1 MLVANLAPREDYQT
15 VTIRIFAP
23 AAAGEAFPVELS
35 VLRWRDFPRT
45 FFSIDPASLN
55 AQAADPKAYGLALG
69 RVLFAD
75 QVLGKSYGETV
86 AAVQGRSEGLR
97 VRLQIDPPEL
107 QGLHWERIYHPLAG
121 EWHPLGSTAATP
133 FSRFVPPQQWDRPAP
148 VTERPLRLLTVIAA
162 PKNLDSFSLDPI
174 PDEERRSLR
183 AALGKLPDVA
193 ATVLETG
200 TASPPTLK
208 EIRKALAQGC
218 HLVHFLCHG
227 AHTPAG
233 TVLYLEKEDGAVE
246 PVEAA
251 RLVEAFKVLARPP
264 LLCFMSACESAGRA
278 RSDAFAP
285 LAPLLVE
292 DGGVQAVV
300 AMTEQVGLHTAQQF
314 SGQFYTRLLAHGM
327 VDLAMNEARAL
338 VQDEWDWGVPVLF
351 TRLPDNQLLDFP
363 LAGIYSNYLSH
374 TDRAFS
380 MAGEALAAARRQS
393 NGMQMVEGLERLI
406 KELSKSH
413 KVIVDY
419 ASAFRE
425 IGSDPAAFAGRFE
438 DFYYKFKKH
447 YDSQDWVNEDTS
459 CREIRA
465 LGMQLL
471 PAVRP
476 LMDAVTFG
484 QLSTELDLL
493 GSADGRLMD
502 FFREFLEAMNTAAE
516 DIWTRV
522 GSRDIAGAID
532 LKRAFEAQI
541 SPSFRRS
548 KEMLAAM
555 TSSLGHVKKA

>member
-1 MLVANLAPREDYQT
+1 MLLANLAPREDYQT

-23 AAAGEAFPVELS
+23 AAAGEAYPVELS
-35 VLRWRDFPRT
+35 VLRWRDFPRV
-45 FFSIDPASLN
+45 FFSIDQASLN
-55 AQAADPKAYGLALG
+55 AQTADPKAYGLALG

-75 QVLGKSYGETV
+75 QALGKAYGETV

-97 VRLQIDPPEL
+97 IRLQIDPPEL

-133 FSRFVPPQQWDRPAP
+133 FSRYVPSQQWDRPAP
-148 VTERPLRLLTVIAA
+148 VTERPLRLLAVIAS
-162 PKNLDSFSLDPI
+162 PKNLDSFSLDTI
-174 PDEERRSLR
+174 PDQARQSLLTS
-183 AALGKLPDVA
+183 LGKLLDVA
-193 ATVLETG
+193 TTVLETG
-200 TASPPTLK
+200 TANPPTLN

-218 HLVHFLCHG
+218 HIVHFLCHG
-227 AHTPAG
+227 AHTSGG
-233 TVLYLEKEDGAVE
+233 TVLYLEREDGAVE

-300 AMTEQVGLHTAQQF
+300 AMTEKVGLRTAQQF
-314 SGQFYTRLLAHGM
+314 SGQFYTRLLVHGM

-363 LAGIYSNYLSH
+363 LAGIYNNYLSH

-380 MAGEALAAARRQS
+380 MAGEALTAARMQG
-393 NGMQMVEGLERLI
+393 NGMQIVKGLESLI

-413 KVIVDY
+413 KAIVDY

-425 IGSDPAAFAGRFE
+425 IGTDAATFAGRFE
-438 DFYYKFKKH
+438 DFFYKFKKH

-459 CREIRA
+459 CHAIRA
-465 LGMQLL
+465 LSMQLL
-471 PAVRP
+471 PKVQK
-476 LMDAVTFG
+476 LLDTGTFK
-484 QLSTELDLL
+484 QLEKELDML
-493 GSADGRLMD
+493 GSADGLLMD
-502 FFREFLEAMNTAAE
+502 FFREFMEAMNTAVE

-522 GSRDIAGAID
+522 GNKDIAAAID
-532 LKRAFEAQI
+532 LKRSFEAQI

-548 KEMLAAM
+548 KEMLAQM

>member
-1 MLVANLAPREDYQT
+1 MLLANLAPREDYQT
-15 VTIRIFAP
+15 VAIRIFAP
-23 AAAGEAFPVELS
+23 TAPGEAYAVELS
-35 VLRWRDFPRT
+35 VLRWRDFPRV
-45 FFSIDPASLN
+45 FLSIDSATLT

-69 RVLFAD
+69 RMLFAD
-75 QVLGKSYGETV
+75 QVLGKAYAETL
-86 AAVQGRSEGLR
+86 AAAQGRSEGLR
-97 VRLQIDPPEL
+97 LRLQIDPPEL

-133 FSRFVPPQQWDRPAP
+133 FSRYVPSQQWDRPAP
-148 VTERPLRLLTVIAA
+148 VTERPLRLLAVIAS
-162 PKNLDSFSLDPI
+162 PKNLDSFSLDTI
-174 PDEERRSLR
+174 PDQARQSLLTS
-183 AALGKLPDVA
+183 LGKLPDVA
-193 ATVLETG
+193 TTVLETG
-200 TASPPTLK
+200 TASPPSLK

-218 HLVHFLCHG
+218 HIVHFLCHG
-227 AHTPAG
+227 AHTPGG
-233 TVLYLEKEDGAVE
+233 TVLFLEREDGAVE
-246 PVEAA
+246 PVKAA
-251 RLVEAFKVLARPP
+251 RMVEAFKVLARPP

-300 AMTEQVGLHTAQQF
+300 AMTGQVGLRTAQQF

-363 LAGIYSNYLSH
+363 LAGIYNNYLSH

-380 MAGEALAAARRQS
+380 MAGEALTAARMQG
-393 NGMQMVEGLERLI
+393 NGMQIVKGLESLI

-413 KVIVDY
+413 KAIVDY

-425 IGSDPAAFAGRFE
+425 IGSDAATFAGRFE
-438 DFYYKFKKH
+438 DFFYKFKKH

-459 CREIRA
+459 CHAIRA
-465 LGMQLL
+465 LSMQLL
-471 PAVRP
+471 PKVQK
-476 LMDAVTFG
+476 LLDTGTFK
-484 QLSTELDLL
+484 QLEKELDML
-493 GSADGRLMD
+493 GSADGLLME
-502 FFREFLEAMNTAAE
+502 FFREFMEAMNTAVE

-522 GSRDIAGAID
+522 GNKDIAAAID
-532 LKRAFEAQI
+532 LKRSFEAQI

-548 KEMLAAM
+548 KEMLAQM